1 MDTDNLAVYSL
12 VEQLRGYGRKQ
23 FTGKLELH
31 NSKEFKWSI
40 YYCHGRLV
48 WATGGIHNH
57 RRWRRL
63 MGQYKVKIDFN
74 RISLRTN
81 EEVRLWDYHV
91 LVILMKRMILTR
103 EQITPIIESFVQ
115 EVLFDIIQ
123 CAANE
128 KITYYCDF
136 EDEITPIISLIH
148 SEQAIDRAHQE
159 WLKWR
164 KAGIADLSPNIA
176 PWIKRPEQ
184 LKEEASELT
193 YKTLVTI
200 LDGRRSM
207 RELSAWMKKDLLT
220 LVQSLLV
227 YYHRGLV
234 GLTEVADIEAPIS
247 SVFVEAAYEA
257 VLPQENN
264 QIQVLSK
271 LQDNQQ
277 TNHQKESGLPRPLIA
292 CVDDSNQVCA
302 TIERIVTA
310 FGFGFLGIRD
320 SIRVLPLL
328 IEHQPQLILLD
339 LVMPIVGG
347 YELCSQIRRI
357 PEFKNTPILILTS
370 NDSII
375 DRIRAKVV
383 GSNCFI
389 SKSDSHEK
397 IGEQINK
404 YLNGSQNA
412 FSQNAFR
419 ETFGLEAD

>member
-31 NSKEFKWSI
+31 NAKDCKWNI
-40 YYCHGRLV
+40 YYCHGRLI
-48 WATGGIHNH
+48 WASGGMHNH

-63 MGQYKVKIDFN
+63 MGQYKVKIDFS

-91 LVILMKRMILTR
+91 LVILMKRMVLTR
-103 EQITPIIESFVQ
+103 EQISPIIESFVQ

-220 LVQSLLV
+220 LVQSLMV
-227 YYHRGLV
+227 YYHRGMV

-247 SVFVEAAYEA
+247 SIFPESTAYES
-257 VLPQENN
+257 LMSQENN
-264 QIQVLSK
+264 QIQGHL
-271 LQDNQQ
+271 
-277 TNHQKESGLPRPLIA
+277 NHQKKQPKEQPKEQILPRPLIA

-302 TIERIVTA
+302 TIERIVTG

-328 IEHQPQLILLD
+328 IEHQPELILLD

-357 PEFKNTPILILTS
+357 PEFRNTPILILTS

-404 YLNGSQNA
+404 YLTSSQNG
-412 FSQNAFR
+412 FK
-419 ETFGLEAD
+419 ETFELESD

>member
-12 VEQLRGYGRKQ
+12 VEQMRGYGRKQ

-31 NSKEFKWSI
+31 NAKEFKWSI

-48 WATGGIHNH
+48 WATGGVHNH

-91 LVILMKRMILTR
+91 LVILMKRMVLTR
-103 EQITPIIESFVQ
+103 EQISPIIESFVQ

-220 LVQSLLV
+220 LVQSLMV
-227 YYHRGLV
+227 YYHRGMV
-234 GLTEVADIEAPIS
+234 GLTEVADIEAPIA
-247 SVFVEAAYEA
+247 SVSLEAATYEA
-257 VLPQENN
+257 VLPQENA
-264 QIQVLSK
+264 QIQGHPN
-271 LQDNQQ
+271 LQKYEQKDK
-277 TNHQKESGLPRPLIA
+277 QKEQVLPRPLIA

-302 TIERIVTA
+302 TIERIVTS

-328 IEHQPQLILLD
+328 IEHQPELILLD

-404 YLNGSQNA
+404 YLLSSQNG
-412 FSQNAFR
+412 FKEPFD
-419 ETFGLEAD
+419 LEAD

>member
-1 MDTDNLAVYSL
+1 
-12 VEQLRGYGRKQ
+12 
-23 FTGKLELH
+23 
-31 NSKEFKWSI
+31 
-40 YYCHGRLV
+40 
-48 WATGGIHNH
+48 
-57 RRWRRL
+57 
-63 MGQYKVKIDFN
+63 
-74 RISLRTN
+74 
-81 EEVRLWDYHV
+81 
-91 LVILMKRMILTR
+91 MKRMVLTR
-103 EQITPIIESFVQ
+103 EQISPIIESFVQ

-247 SVFVEAAYEA
+247 SVFPESTTYEA
-257 VLPQENN
+257 VISQENN
-264 QIQVLSK
+264 QIQVLSNHQTNRQTK
-271 LQDNQQ
+271 RQDSQN
-277 TNHQKESGLPRPLIA
+277 NHQKDSELPRPLIA

-302 TIERIVTA
+302 TIERIVTG

-328 IEHQPQLILLD
+328 IEHQPELILLD

-383 GSNCFI
+383 GSTCFI

-404 YLNGSQNA
+404 YLTGSQNS
-412 FSQNAFR
+412 SQNGFK
-419 ETFGLEAD
+419 ETFDLESD

>member
-12 VEQLRGYGRKQ
+12 VEQMRGYGRKQ

-31 NSKEFKWSI
+31 NAKDFKWSI

-48 WATGGIHNH
+48 WATGGVHNH

-91 LVILMKRMILTR
+91 LVILMKRMVLTR
-103 EQITPIIESFVQ
+103 EQISPIIESFVQ

-220 LVQSLLV
+220 LVQSLMV
-227 YYHRGLV
+227 YYHRGMV

-247 SVFVEAAYEA
+247 SIFPEPTTYEA

-264 QIQVLSK
+264 QIQGNS
-271 LQDNQQ
+271 
-277 TNHQKESGLPRPLIA
+277 NHQKGLQKDQQKEQGFPRPLIA

-302 TIERIVTA
+302 TIERIVTS

-320 SIRVLPLL
+320 SFRVLPLL
-328 IEHQPQLILLD
+328 IEHQPELILLD

-404 YLNGSQNA
+404 YLTSSQNG
-412 FSQNAFR
+412 FK
-419 ETFGLEAD
+419 ETFELESD

>member
-12 VEQLRGYGRKQ
+12 VEQMRGYGRKQ

-31 NSKEFKWSI
+31 NAKEFKWSI

-48 WATGGIHNH
+48 WATGGVHNH

-91 LVILMKRMILTR
+91 LVILMKRMVLTR
-103 EQITPIIESFVQ
+103 EQISPIIESFVQ

-220 LVQSLLV
+220 LVQSLMV
-227 YYHRGLV
+227 YYHRGMV

-247 SVFVEAAYEA
+247 SIFPEPTTYEA

-264 QIQVLSK
+264 QIQGNS
-271 LQDNQQ
+271 
-277 TNHQKESGLPRPLIA
+277 NHQKGLQKDHQKEQGFPRPLIA

-302 TIERIVTA
+302 TIERIVTSY
-310 FGFGFLGIRD
+310 GFGFLGIRD

-328 IEHQPQLILLD
+328 IEHQPELILLD

-389 SKSDSHEK
+389 SKSDSHQK

-404 YLNGSQNA
+404 YLTGSQNG
-412 FSQNAFR
+412 FK
-419 ETFGLEAD
+419 ETFEVEAD